1 MCDNGISTKRKED
14 DYMTIKIYMALDEV
28 LKEADI
34 STYQL
39 QQAGIRLA
47 TVIDMQKNRTKS
59 IRFESAERLL
69 NAINDLATNGKTYHI
84 GDIIKSERTE
94 SNI

>member
-1 MCDNGISTKRKED
+1 MAIKV
-14 DYMTIKIYMALDEV
+14 YMTLDDV
-28 LKEADI
+28 LKDANV

-39 QQAGIRLA
+39 QKAGIRLA

-59 IRFESAERLL
+59 IRFESVEKLL

-84 GDIIKSERTE
+84 GDILKSVDE
-94 SNI
+94 

>member
-1 MCDNGISTKRKED
+1 MRTNKMAIKV
-14 DYMTIKIYMALDEV
+14 YMTLDDV
-28 LKEADI
+28 LKDANV

-39 QQAGIRLA
+39 QKAGIRLA

-59 IRFESAERLL
+59 IRFESVEKLL

-84 GDIIKSERTE
+84 GDILKSVDE
-94 SNI
+94 

>member
-1 MCDNGISTKRKED
+1 
-14 DYMTIKIYMALDEV
+14 MTIRLYMALDEV

-59 IRFESAERLL
+59 IRFETAERLL

-84 GDIIKSERTE
+84 SDIIKSEYTE
-94 SNI
+94 QN

>member
-1 MCDNGISTKRKED
+1 
-14 DYMTIKIYMALDEV
+14 MTIRLYMALDEV

-59 IRFESAERLL
+59 IRFETAERLL

-84 GDIIKSERTE
+84 SDIIKSEYTE
-94 SNI
+94 

>member
-1 MCDNGISTKRKED
+1 MRRINEMRTNKMAIKV
-14 DYMTIKIYMALDEV
+14 YMTLDDV
-28 LKEADI
+28 LKDANV

-39 QQAGIRLA
+39 QKAGIRLA

-59 IRFESAERLL
+59 IRFESVEKLL

-84 GDIIKSERTE
+84 GDILKSVDE
-94 SNI
+94 